1 MPTVSVIMPAYNA
14 RPYLAD
20 AAHSV
25 LRQTYRDLELIV
37 VDDGSTDGTGGV
49 AETIKLDEPRRVV
62 VISQPNRGPA
72 AARNAGLKAA
82 RGEFIAL
89 LDSDDIWEPPFLE
102 RQLAILDAQPD
113 VDLVTGNGWSLGG
126 PRHGTLVHPHPDPRP
141 PVTLATLITDEEA
154 VFVMTV
160 FRRRVFESIGG
171 FDETPGT
178 SEDFDYW
185 LRAALAGF
193 RFARN
198 DEPLAW
204 YRRRDGSFSSDEVG
218 VLQRA
223 HRVCEK
229 TRPILAGKPEGRL
242 LEEKMAYYEAE
253 IDLARARQALRSRDV
268 AAIATAVTALH
279 KRRPSFRTAIAA
291 LLARHAAPVLSTL
304 YQLRLRSRHAQP

>member
-1 MPTVSVIMPAYNA
+1 MPAVSVIMPAHNA

-20 AAHSV
+20 AAYSV
-25 LRQTYRDLELIV
+25 LRQTWRDLELIV
-37 VDDGSTDGTGGV
+37 VDDGSTDGTGSV
-49 AETIKLDEPRRVV
+49 AEQIKADEPRRVV
-62 VISQPNRGPA
+62 VVSQANRGPG
-72 AARNAGLKAA
+72 AARNAGLQVA
-82 RGEFIAL
+82 RGAFIAL

-102 RQLAILDAQPD
+102 RQLAVLDARPD
-113 VDLVTGNGWSLGG
+113 VDLVSGNGWSLGG

-141 PVTLATLITDEEA
+141 PITLATIITDEEA

-171 FDETPGT
+171 FVETPGM

-204 YRRRDGSFSSDEVG
+204 YRRRDGSFSSDEIQ

-223 HRVCEK
+223 QRVCEK
-229 TRPILAGKPEGRL
+229 TRPILAGTPEGRL
-242 LEEKMAYYEAE
+242 LEEKTAYYEAGIE
-253 IDLARARQALRSRDV
+253 LALARQALRSRDA
-268 AAIATAVTALH
+268 AAIATAVTAVH
-279 KRRPSFRTAIAA
+279 RRRRSFRTAIAA
-291 LLARHAAPVLSTL
+291 LLARHAAPLLSTL
-304 YQLRLRSRHAQP
+304 YQLRVRARHAKS

>member
-1 MPTVSVIMPAYNA
+1 MPTVSVIMPAHNA

-25 LRQTYRDLELIV
+25 LRQTFRDLELII

-49 AETIKLDEPRRVV
+49 AERIKRGEPRRVV
-62 VISQPNRGPA
+62 VIAQANRGPG
-72 AARNAGLKAA
+72 AARNAGLDAA
-82 RGEFIAL
+82 RGKFIAL

-102 RQLAILDAQPD
+102 RQLAILGARPD

-141 PVTLATLITDEEA
+141 PITLATIIADEEA

-171 FDETPGT
+171 FNESPGM

-204 YRRRDGSFSSDEVG
+204 YRRRDGSFSSDEVR

-223 HRVCEK
+223 LRVCEK
-229 TRPILAGKPEGRL
+229 TRPLLAATPEGRL
-242 LEEKMAYYEAE
+242 LEEKIAYYEAE
-253 IDLARARQALRSRDV
+253 IDFARTRQALRSGDV
-268 AAIATAVTALH
+268 AAIAAAVGTLH
-279 KRRPSFRTAIAA
+279 TRRPSFRTAIAA
-291 LLARHAAPVLSTL
+291 FLARHAAPLLSTL
-304 YQLRLRSRHAQP
+304 YQLRLRSRHAQT

>member
-1 MPTVSVIMPAYNA
+1 MPTVSVIMPAHNA

-20 AAHSV
+20 AAYSV
-25 LRQTYRDLELIV
+25 LRQTYRDLELII
-37 VDDGSTDGTGGV
+37 VDDGSTDGTGSV
-49 AETIKLDEPRRVV
+49 AEKIKLDEPRRIVV
-62 VISQPNRGPA
+62 VSQANRGPG
-72 AARNAGLKAA
+72 AARNAGLAAA

-89 LDSDDIWEPPFLE
+89 LDSDDIWEPSFLE
-102 RQLAILDAQPD
+102 RQLAILDARPD

-141 PVTLATLITDEEA
+141 PLTLATIITDEEA

-171 FDETPGT
+171 FVESPGM

-185 LRAALAGF
+185 LRAAMAGF

-204 YRRRDGSFSSDEVG
+204 YRRRDGSFSSDEVR

-229 TRPILAGKPEGRL
+229 TRPLLAGTPEGRL
-242 LEEKMAYYEAE
+242 LEEKIIYYEGE
-253 IDLARARQALRSRDV
+253 IDLALARQALRSRDV
-268 AAIATAVTALH
+268 AAIATSVTAVH
-279 KRRPSFRTAIAA
+279 RRRRTFGTAIAA
-291 LLARHAAPVLSTL
+291 LLARHAAPLLSTL
-304 YQLRLRSRHAQP
+304 YQLRLRARHVQP